1 MNLSRLRP
9 SPAMLVALLA
19 LVMAC
24 AGTSYAA
31 ITITGKNV
39 QNNSL
44 TGKDIKNGSATGKD
58 IKNGSVA
65 GADVKNRSLT
75 EADVKAGSLSGA
87 SVKGD
92 SLGGAQV
99 DESGLDASKLGAV
112 AKATDADTLDGV
124 DSSALARGAI
134 ATTTGSATMALGEDR
149 QLPVAI
155 GRFELNC
162 TGGVSGADV
171 RYRNTTGADARVW
184 RSYVLDDGTADTLMD
199 VAGPGAD
206 HGLAFAEANRSTIRA
221 TQGSASAELRA
232 FSMQQGANCH
242 YSWELVQGQS

>member
-39 QNNSL
+39 KNNSL
-44 TGKDIKNGSATGKD
+44 TGKDIKNGSATGK
-58 IKNGSVA
+58 
-65 GADVKNRSLT
+65 DVKNRSLT

-92 SLGGAQV
+92 SLGGGQV
-99 DESGLDASKLGAV
+99 DEAGLDASKLGTV
-112 AKATDADTLDGV
+112 AKAADANTLDGV

-134 ATTTGSATMALGEDR
+134 ATTPGSVTLALGEDR
-149 QLPVAI
+149 QLPVTI

-199 VAGPGAD
+199 VAGAGVS
-206 HGLAFAEANRSTIRA
+206 HGLAFAEANHSTIRA